1 LYVQIIL
8 DSPGCKINGGS
19 SPRILFAE
27 PETPLPA
34 TIGSAPEEILIL
46 RKKLRLTAPER
57 PPTTFQQLA
66 RGLNNLRG
74 KMTRVCAAR
83 A

>member
-1 LYVQIIL
+1 LYVRIIL
-8 DSPGCKINGGS
+8 PPGCKIGRRS
-19 SPRILFAE
+19 SPRIALAE

-46 RKKLRLTAPER
+46 WKKLRLTAPER

-66 RGLNNLRG
+66 RGLNHLHG